1 MTQLFDDLTMALSS
15 QEVRGRAEG
24 GVRAREDQ
32 SEEGQ
37 EADGEEVVR
46 PGPQR
51 EWLQGV
57 PSARAPGFC

>member
-51 EWLQGV
+51 E
-57 PSARAPGFC
+57 